1 MGLDATA
8 YRQIK
13 KIDCVFDEGGEPI
26 DPNTREPI
34 ECDYLRAYIN
44 PDFPGRADD
53 LEDRAIYSYED
64 ADEAFS
70 GGYGRY
76 SMWREMLAKLA
87 GYQPIFVDRFGT
99 GRTEL
104 RHDEAAWRATSG
116 PFWELICFSD
126 CEGVIGAAVS
136 AKLAQ
141 DFAQFDEQAKADESF
156 YAIYSK
162 WRAAFEMA
170 AQNGCVQFH

>member
-13 KIDCVFDEGGEPI
+13 KIDCVFDANGEPL
-26 DPNTREPI
+26 DPVTRAPI
-34 ECDYLRAYIN
+34 EGDYVHVYLN

-53 LEDRAIYSYED
+53 LEDRAIYNYED
-64 ADEAFS
+64 TDDAFS
-70 GGYGRY
+70 GGYGGY
-76 SMWREMLAKLA
+76 NAWREKLAKLA
-87 GYQPIFVDRFGT
+87 GYQPVPTDRFGT
-99 GRTEL
+99 GRPEL
-104 RHDEAAWRATSG
+104 RHDEAAWTASGG

-141 DFAQFDEQAKADESF
+141 DFAQFDEQAKADEAF
-156 YAIYSK
+156 YVIYSQ
-162 WRAAFEMA
+162 WRAAFVMA

>member
-8 YRQIK
+8 YRQIM
-13 KIDCVFDEGGEPI
+13 KIDCVFDDSGEPI
-26 DPNTREPI
+26 DPLTREPI
-34 ECDYLRAYIN
+34 ECDYLRVYIN

-53 LEDRAIYSYED
+53 LVDRAVYGYED

-70 GGYGRY
+70 GGYSRY
-76 SMWREMLAKLA
+76 NFWREKLAKLA
-87 GYQPIFVDRFGT
+87 GYQPISVDQYGT
-99 GRTEL
+99 GKSEL
-104 RHDEAAWRATSG
+104 RHDHAAWNATSG

-126 CEGVIGAAVS
+126 CEGVIGSAVS

-156 YAIYSK
+156 YAIYSQ
-162 WRAAFEMA
+162 WRAAFDMA
-170 AQNGCVQFH
+170 AQNGCVQFS

>member
-13 KIDCVFDEGGEPI
+13 KIDCVFDADGEPI
-26 DPNTREPI
+26 DPITRGAI
-34 ECDYLRAYIN
+34 ETDYLRVYVN

-53 LEDRAIYSYED
+53 LENRAIYSYQD

-87 GYQPIFVDRFGT
+87 GYQPISVDRFGT

-126 CEGVIGAAVS
+126 CDGVIGSTVS

-141 DFAQFDEQAKADESF
+141 DFAQFDELAKANESF
-156 YAIYSK
+156 YVIYSQ

-170 AQNGCVQFH
+170 AQNGCVCFH

>member
-13 KIDCVFDEGGEPI
+13 KIDCVFDASGEPI
-26 DPNTREPI
+26 DPATREHI
-34 ECDYLRAYIN
+34 EVDYLRVYVN

-53 LEDRAIYSYED
+53 LEDRAVYSYED
-64 ADEAFS
+64 AGDAFS

-76 SMWREMLAKLA
+76 NFWREQLAKLA
-87 GYQPIFVDRFGT
+87 GYQAVPVDRLGT
-99 GRTEL
+99 GRAEL
-104 RHDEAAWRATSG
+104 RHDESAWNADNG

-141 DFAQFDEQAKADESF
+141 DFARFDEQAKVDEAF
-156 YAIYSK
+156 YAVYSQ
-162 WRAAFEMA
+162 WRKAFEMA
-170 AQNGCVQFH
+170 AQNGCVVFR